1 MDGGDLHEHIIERIA
16 LRGDTVAAM
25 DEAEVR
31 QVTWRMLQGLKY
43 MHDVK
48 KMMHRDI
55 KPGNVLLAK
64 RGVDGLGDPT
74 TAKLSDFGT
83 SRQMGDLSRANTL
96 GLGTVAYTA
105 PEISAAELS
114 GTTAAQGGYTN
125 ACDVWSV
132 GVSLYVMLVQ
142 VYPCGTANNAHEARG
157 VRYAF
162 GTLLSWGAGTSH
174 QGRHLLSASPCRRV
188 RAQGEGAAG
197 ASAGQRRIQAAAR
210 VGQPAGLPG
219 APVRRPQRGRARP
232 AGRAHAGGPE
242 GAPDRGGSAQ
252 AQVVQRHV
260 KRVCFLRF
268 VARL

>member
-1 MDGGDLHEHIIERIA
+1 MEGGDLHEHIIERIR

-48 KMMHRDI
+48 KMMHRDV

-64 RGVDGLGDPT
+64 CGVDGLGAPA

-114 GTTAAQGGYTN
+114 GTAQGGYTN

-142 VYPCGTANNAHEARG
+142 VYPCGTADNAHQARD
-157 VRYAF
+157 VRCAF
-162 GTLLSWGAGTSH
+162 G
-174 QGRHLLSASPCRRV
+174 
-188 RAQGEGAAG
+188 GAA
-197 ASAGQRRIQAAAR
+197 
-210 VGQPAGLPG
+210 VG
-219 APVRRPQRGRARP
+219 
-232 AGRAHAGGPE
+232 
-242 GAPDRGGSAQ
+242 
-252 AQVVQRHV
+252 
-260 KRVCFLRF
+260 
-268 VARL
+268 